1 MMRRWLVLLLL
12 AISRVQGQPGVQP
25 NGLDFSAEW
34 LYMQLSASQP
44 AYVINSSAGSATVI
58 TGDRIATSQN
68 WHSGYRATGVYS
80 IQDGLGELFVRWT
93 AFPRMGEKNSES
105 GTGLFGVLN
114 HPAGTVNEQSGT
126 ATITDKYNLQFID
139 LLLKQ
144 KVIRR
149 PCYSLSLNG
158 GVQYARLDF
167 EENIFYP
174 HTTNSYLIESRSRIK
189 GVGPEIGADYLYGF
203 SNCFTFVSSIYGGGL
218 LSMMNKS
225 FEQVNTAGSIIAQ
238 VENDK
243 YWTFV
248 VSMDLRLGLRYSLP
262 INVKQFRWGL
272 DCWNLDV
279 EVGYEILSFFNGM
292 ERIYFVSNNSSGSSF
307 NERRTLTMQGP
318 YLHLG
323 ASF

>member
-1 MMRRWLVLLLL
+1 MRRWIVLLLL
-12 AISRVQGQPGVQP
+12 MISRVQGHPGLKP
-25 NGLDFSAEW
+25 DDGLGFSAEW

-44 AYVINSSAGSATVI
+44 EYVINSSAGSATVI
-58 TGDRIATSQN
+58 VGDRIATSQN

-80 IQDGLGELFVRWT
+80 IQDGLGEIFARWT
-93 AFPRMGEKNSES
+93 AFPRMEEKDSES

-114 HPAGTVNEQSGT
+114 HPAGNVNQQSGT
-126 ATITDKYNLQFID
+126 ATIRDEYELQCID

-158 GVQYARLDF
+158 GVQYVHLDF
-167 EENIFYP
+167 DENIFYP
-174 HTTNSYLIESRSRIK
+174 HSSNSYKIEYRSKIK

-203 SNCFTFVSSIYGGGL
+203 SKCFTFVGSLYGGGL
-218 LSMMNKS
+218 LSLMNKS
-225 FEQVNTAGSIIAQ
+225 FEQVTTAGSLTAQ

-248 VSMDLRLGLRYSLP
+248 ASMDLRMGFRYSLP
-262 INVKQFRWGL
+262 IRMKQYGWRLNCWHL
-272 DCWNLDV
+272 DI
-279 EVGYEILSFFNGM
+279 EAGYEILSFFNAM
-292 ERIYFVSNNSSGSSF
+292 ERIYFVGNNSSGSSF